1 VFFLFLLNVGDIH
14 YLYVKINFLLFFLNL
29 DGETDNTK
37 FNVTYY
43 NNYIILTNKHTSETY
58 VLYCTATQPI
68 VTATNVTNYIQ
79 VPVTNVVVSDRSFIS
94 FLEVDYFPF
103 LFFLVKKKKKKI
115 N

>member
-103 LFFLVKKKKKKI
+103 LFFLVKKKKKK